1 MKFNFKENSIKVR
14 INVDKNINY
23 KLERQLDKIQKEM
36 KSNDR

>member
-1 MKFNFKENSIKVR
+1 MNFNFKENSIKVR

-36 KSNDR
+36 KSNER